1 MRNRDTT
8 ALNDRAA
15 HRAGLRACA
24 SAACLFAL
32 MSAAQ
37 SQSASDPEPTAGTYG
52 LRGTTTDSVS
62 TQSTAASTLYGALP
76 ASATS
81 SATPSGAVAGGTE
94 TVRASDAAAL
104 APEPADTEI
113 QTGRIGAESDL
124 SQADRDFAASLARQ
138 NDRVGTVDGLPL
150 NAGRDDDAVPGFM
163 VGSLTLRPTLAE
175 RIVHESVNYGTSK
188 TSRIYS
194 ETTLSGT
201 LQSDWS
207 RHQLTVDGSA
217 TFQKNLSGTGTESP
231 NADLDA
237 RLNLDL
243 LNDMTG
249 ILGAGYSY
257 SQESRTDP
265 NAITGAT
272 TQSGIHELRASIG
285 LQKDLGVLR
294 GTTSLEV
301 TRRIYG
307 NATSATGGS
316 IVVDDRD
323 TLGGELTARIG
334 YVVSPA
340 LIPFLEASVGR
351 EKYDQRID
359 DTGAE
364 RSSTT
369 YGARGGAEF
378 NFGEKLSGELAAGY
392 VLRSIDDPNLSDLSG
407 LTIDGEINWSPRRG
421 TDLMAG
427 LSTTLESATAAGE
440 SGSVVY
446 EFDTSLTQRI
456 HSAVVARLGAAAGLR
471 DYDARSGRSNQKS
484 YGVSTGL
491 TWNINRYLDLE
502 ADASYTLTR
511 EPGVTDEKTTRIGLG
526 LRLRR

>member
-8 ALNDRAA
+8 ALTDRPA
-15 HRAGLRACA
+15 HRAGLQACA

-32 MSAAQ
+32 LSVAQ
-37 SQSASDPEPTAGTYG
+37 AQSASDPEPAAEAYG
-52 LRGTTTDSVS
+52 LRGTTTASAS
-62 TQSTAASTLYGALP
+62 TQPGADSTLYGALP
-76 ASATS
+76 ASRANTAATS
-81 SATPSGAVAGGTE
+81 GTASSGPGLLPGLATDPVE
-94 TVRASDAAAL
+94 
-104 APEPADTEI
+104 ADTQL
-113 QTGRIGAESDL
+113 QTESIGAQP

-138 NDRVGTVDGLPL
+138 NDRVGTVDGLPID
-150 NAGRDDDAVPGFM
+150 GGTDDTDVPGFM
-163 VGSLTLRPTLAE
+163 LGSLILRPTLAE
-175 RIVHESVNYGTSK
+175 RVVHESISYGTSK

-194 ETTLSGT
+194 ETTVSGT

-207 RHQLTVDGSA
+207 RHQLTLDGYA
-217 TFQKNLSGTGTESP
+217 TFQKNLSGTGTEAPSA
-231 NADLDA
+231 NLDA
-237 RLNLDL
+237 LLNLDL

-265 NAITGAT
+265 NAIAGAT

-285 LQKDLGVLR
+285 VQKDLGLLR

-340 LIPFLEASVGR
+340 LIPFLEALVGR

-359 DTGAE
+359 STGAE

-369 YGARGGAEF
+369 YGARAGAEF
-378 NFGEKLSGELAAGY
+378 DFSEKLSGELAAGY
-392 VLRSIDDPNLSDLSG
+392 LLRSIDDRNLSDLSG
-407 LTIDGEINWSPRRG
+407 VTLDGEINWSPRRG
-421 TDLMAG
+421 TDLRAG

-446 EFDTSLTQRI
+446 GFATTLTQQV
-456 HSAVVARLGAAAGLR
+456 HSAVVARLGASAGLR
-471 DYDARSGRSNQKS
+471 DYDARSGRSNQQS

-502 ADASYTLTR
+502 ADASYTRTR
-511 EPGVTDEKTTRIGLG
+511 EPGFTDEKTTRVGLG